1 MRWEYLLSGIAASG
15 VVAALDLALGTR
27 LLRQRRFWIY
37 LGVMLVCQFVF
48 NGYLTARPVTLY
60 DPCCHLGPRIITMP
74 VEDTLFGTA
83 LLGLVVVL
91 WEWGGRFLAPT
102 SRGAAV
108 DGDSVDGP
116 A

>member
-1 MRWEYLLSGIAASG
+1 MR
-15 VVAALDLALGTR
+15 R
-27 LLRQRRFWIY
+27 RRFWIY

-60 DPCCHLGPRIITMP
+60 DPCCLLGPRIITMP

-91 WEWGGRFLAPT
+91 WEWGGRRLGPG
-102 SRGAAV
+102 RRAV
-108 DGDSVDGP
+108 ATGSDTPAGP
-116 A
+116 L

>member
-1 MRWEYLLSGIAASG
+1 MRWEYLLSGIVASG

-27 LLRQRRFWIY
+27 LLRQRRFWAY
-37 LGVMLVCQFVF
+37 LGVMLACQFVF
-48 NGYLTARPVTLY
+48 NGYLTARPVTIY
-60 DPCCHLGPRIITMP
+60 DPCCYLGPRIITMP

-91 WEWGGRFLAPT
+91 WEWGGRFPGLKPH
-102 SRGAAV
+102 AAAS
-108 DGDSVDGP
+108 DGDTGAGP

>member
-1 MRWEYLLSGIAASG
+1 LLSGIVASG
-15 VVAALDLALGTR
+15 AVAALDLALGTQ

-91 WEWGGRFLAPT
+91 WEWGGRLLAPT
-102 SRGAAV
+102 PRAALA
-108 DGDSVDGP
+108 DGDNDDGP
-116 A
+116 V

>member
-1 MRWEYLLSGIAASG
+1 MRWEYLLSGIVASG
-15 VVAALDLALGTR
+15 AVVALDLALGTR
-27 LLRQRRFWIY
+27 LLRRRRFWIY
-37 LGVMLVCQFVF
+37 LGVMLICQFVF

-60 DPCCHLGPRIITMP
+60 DPCCLLGPRIITMP

-91 WEWGGRFLAPT
+91 WEWAGRFLAP
-102 SRGAAV
+102 SPRAAFA
-108 DGDSVDGP
+108 DGERVDGP